1 MSARPAP
8 AWYRELQ
15 SALAISPQIV
25 LEGDVYDRYLLPTGE
40 GDAER
45 VVLSLVDAVWM
56 CLRRSGFEALVV
68 ADPAD
73 GVRVHPGAEPA
84 AGAASEVVG
93 RELSGVAA
101 ARSVEGIRDDLL
113 AVARGSRQVA
123 FVVELAPRFACNP
136 ESLSREELAL
146 FVAAERAALTSRPLP
161 ARRGDATARQVPL
174 FNTVIWIVD
183 RDRDLPAWLVAHADH
198 VRSIAVPRPDYGQR
212 ERCAHRL
219 LSSLPGWEGSDA
231 ARRDEMVARLVRQ
244 TDGMTLTAL
253 FSITL
258 LATDAGM
265 GLEGVED
272 AARAYRVGVVDNPW
286 RTDDLRER
294 LKTAEQDL
302 GARVLGQRDAV
313 RKALDILMRAATGLT
328 GAQGSPYG
336 TRPRGTLF
344 FSGPTGVGKTEL
356 AKQLTRIVFGDER
369 AYIRFDM
376 SEFSAEHA
384 ADRLIGAPP
393 GYVGFAA
400 GGELTNAIRER
411 PFSLVL
417 FDEIEKAHP
426 RILDKFL
433 QVLEDGRLTDGRGAT
448 VYFTEAVLVFTSN
461 LGMWVP
467 DGQGGRVPNVTRDSP
482 SDASERERRIREA
495 IQAHFTEELGRPEL
509 LNRFG
514 DGIVVFDFIGEDTA
528 RSILDLLVANVAA
541 RVRRVH
547 GAALELS
554 PGAREQLVAFA
565 LANLD
570 NGGRGVATVVEN
582 ALVNPLARRLFAHP
596 PRDGAITVQ
605 DVVSD
610 GRTYDVVLAP

>member
-1 MSARPAP
+1 MSALRSP
-8 AWYRELQ
+8 AWFRELEG
-15 SALAISPQIV
+15 ALAISPQVV
-25 LEGDVYDRYLLPTGE
+25 LEGDVHDRYLLPTGDGE
-40 GDAER
+40 TER
-45 VVLSLVDAVWM
+45 VVVSLVEAVWM
-56 CLRRSGFEALVV
+56 CLERAGFEAMVV

-73 GVRVHPGAEPA
+73 GVRAHPGTEA
-84 AGAASEVVG
+84 AMSAASEVLG
-93 RELSGVAA
+93 RGLTGTGAPRSAEGV
-101 ARSVEGIRDDLL
+101 RDDLL
-113 AVARGSRQVA
+113 AVVRAPRQVA
-123 FVVELAPRFACNP
+123 LVVELAPRFALNP
-136 ESLSREELAL
+136 EQLSREEQAL
-146 FVAAERAALTSRPLP
+146 FVAAERAALTARPLAIP
-161 ARRGDATARQVPL
+161 SGERHARRQVPL

-183 RDRDLPAWLVAHADH
+183 RDRDLPAWLVSHEDH

-212 ERCAHRL
+212 ERCSRRL
-219 LSSLPGWEGSDA
+219 LSSLPGWEDA
-231 ARRDEMVARLVRQ
+231 TDHRRDEIVARLVGQ
-244 TDGMTLTAL
+244 TDGMTLTSL

-258 LATDAGM
+258 LATDVGI
-265 GLEGVED
+265 GLDGIED

-286 RTDDLRER
+286 RTADLHTR
-294 LKTAEQDL
+294 LETAAQDL
-302 GARVLGQRDAV
+302 DARVLGQSDAV

-328 GAQGSPYG
+328 GAHGSPYG

-344 FSGPTGVGKTEL
+344 FAGPTGVGKTEL

-461 LGMWVP
+461 LGLWIR
-467 DGQGGRVPNVTRDSP
+467 DGEGGREPNVTRDTP
-482 SDASERERRIREA
+482 RDEAERRIREA

-514 DGIVVFDFIGEDTA
+514 DGIVVFDFIDDTTA
-528 RSILDLLVANVAA
+528 SAILDLLVSNVAA
-541 RVRRVH
+541 RVEREH
-547 GAALELS
+547 GAALELT
-554 PGAREQLVAFA
+554 PVARQQLVSFA
-565 LANLD
+565 LRNLD
-570 NGGRGVATVVEN
+570 NGGRGVGTVVEN
-582 ALVNPLARRLFAHP
+582 ALVNPLARRLFSEAP
-596 PRDGAITVQ
+596 TSGRLRIDA
-605 DVVSD
+605 VVSD
-610 GRTYDVVLAP
+610 GRTYDVEVSSE

>member
-1 MSARPAP
+1 MTAP
-8 AWYRELQ
+8 AWYRELE

-25 LEGDVYDRYLLPTGE
+25 LEGDVHDRYLLPTGD
-40 GDAER
+40 GER

-56 CLRRSGFEALVV
+56 CLQRSGFEALVV

-73 GVRVHPGAEPA
+73 GVRAHPGTEPA
-84 AGAASEVVG
+84 IGAASEAVG
-93 RELSGVAA
+93 RDLQAVAA
-101 ARSVEGIRDDLL
+101 QRTVDGIREDLL
-113 AVARGSRQVA
+113 AVVRGPRQLA
-123 FVVELAPRFACNP
+123 FVVELAPRFASNP
-136 ESLSREELAL
+136 EQLTREELAL
-146 FVAAERAALTSRPLP
+146 FVAAERAALTARPV
-161 ARRGDATARQVPL
+161 AAKRGARQVPL

-183 RDRDLPAWLVAHADH
+183 RDRDLPAWLVAHEDH

-212 ERCAHRL
+212 ERCARRL
-219 LSSLPGWEGSDA
+219 LSSLDGWDA
-231 ARRDEMVARLVRQ
+231 ASPQRRDEMVARLVGQ

-258 LATDAGM
+258 LATDAGT
-265 GLEGVED
+265 GLDGIEN

-286 RTDDLRER
+286 RTPDLRTR
-294 LKTAEQDL
+294 LQTAEQDL
-302 GARVLGQRDAV
+302 SARVLGQRDAV

-328 GAQGSPYG
+328 GAQASPHG

-344 FSGPTGVGKTEL
+344 FAGPTGVGKTEL

-461 LGMWVP
+461 LGMWVA
-467 DGQGGRVPNVTRDSP
+467 DGQGGRVPNVTREEP
-482 SDASERERRIREA
+482 TDAGERERLIRGA
-495 IQAHFTEELGRPEL
+495 IRAHFTEELGRPEL

-514 DGIVVFDFIGEDTA
+514 DGIVVFDFISEATA
-528 RSILDLLVANVAA
+528 MSILDLLVANVAA
-541 RVRRVH
+541 RMRREH
-547 GAALELS
+547 GTSLELT
-554 PGAREQLVAFA
+554 PAARAQLATFA

-570 NGGRGVATVVEN
+570 NGGRGIGTVVEN
-582 ALVNPLARRLFAHP
+582 ALVNPLARRLFAERP
-596 PRDGAITVQ
+596 EGPVLTVRE
-605 DVVSD
+605 VVGD
-610 GRTYDVVLAP
+610 GRSYDVVLAS